1 MKPTAVAVVLLAL
14 AGLCCPAAHS
24 ANRGGKA
31 SPVSV
36 KKQSKVSRKAAT
48 RPPRAAKS
56 TQEPDASAHIQQKRG
71 LQKQQQELQQ
81 QIGKIQKDISLKQAQ
96 KQQET
101 SAAQSAQRALD
112 QSNRK
117 LERLSAEKE
126 KNHLRLTDIRKQSG
140 QVSSKLAQTQKTIQA
155 NARLRYLCASRQP
168 WGQLIAG
175 TSPAS
180 LNQSGAILAY
190 LAGSHQK
197 KADNLE
203 NTKDRLKNQELQT
216 ARKERKLTADTA
228 TEKASNQQLAAGQ
241 ELHESNA
248 HKLEAQIEEHKQR
261 IAELKKDQKRLS
273 ALIAQ
278 INEAIAAQER
288 ARQERIRKQR
298 LEQKR
303 LAEERRRQQR
313 EAARKGRHLPP
324 PKAPEPAAEDIP
336 DVAYRGQFAR
346 HRGALPMPVSGRISH
361 RFGQSRNGAGT
372 WQGIMISAAEGSPVR
387 AVAAGMV
394 VFSGTLRGFG
404 KLIILDHGDGYLTVY
419 AYNSNLLKSNGTQVS
434 AGETIATVGSGGAEA
449 EPGLYFE
456 IRYKG
461 RPVNP
466 GSWLR

>member
-1 MKPTAVAVVLLAL
+1 MKTALIAIVILVL
-14 AGLCCPAAHS
+14 AGLGSPAVHS
-24 ANRGGKA
+24 ANRNGKA
-31 SPVSV
+31 VS
-36 KKQSKVSRKAAT
+36 AASART
-48 RPPRAAKS
+48 RQAPPRISRRKGKTS
-56 TQEPDASAHIQQKRG
+56 ESPDSSSHLKQKQG

-81 QIGKIQKDISLKQAQ
+81 QIGIIQKDISEKQVLKR
-96 KQQET
+96 QET
-101 SAAQSAQRALD
+101 SVALSAQKALT

-117 LERLSAEKE
+117 LEILSAEKQ

-140 QVSSKLAQTQKTIQA
+140 QVSTKLAQTQKTIQA
-155 NARLRYLCASRQP
+155 NARLRFLCASRQP
-168 WGQLIAG
+168 WGQLITG

-180 LNQSGAILAY
+180 LNQSGAILTY

-197 KADNLE
+197 KADTLE

-216 ARKERKLTADTA
+216 ARKERKLIADTA

-248 HKLEAQIEEHKQR
+248 QKLEAQIEERKQQ

-313 EAARKGRHLPP
+313 EAARKGRKVP
-324 PKAPEPAAEDIP
+324 PKAPAPAVEEIP
-336 DVAYRGQFAR
+336 DVSYRGEFAR
-346 HRGALPMPVSGRISH
+346 HRGSLPMPVSGRVIH

-372 WQGIMISAAEGSPVR
+372 WQGLMISAPEGAPVR
-387 AVAAGMV
+387 AVAAGTV

-419 AYNSNLLKSNGTQVS
+419 AYNSTLLKSNGAQVAS
-434 AGETIATVGSGGAEA
+434 GEGIATVGSGGAEA